1 MEQRFFPQGGKP
13 GSTANRMPAATIS
26 VGRIAQSEAIYP
38 HMEWL
43 NYHHLR
49 YFYVAAKEGSLARA
63 AAKLHVSQPSI
74 SEQIREL
81 ENALG
86 EKLFRR
92 EGRNNK
98 LTDAGQ
104 VVFNYAEEIFTLGRE
119 LMNTV
124 KQRPGTRTLRLNV
137 GVADSFPKLVT
148 NEILK
153 PVFTMPQ
160 AVHVVC
166 REGKMEDL
174 LAQLASHRL
183 DLVLSDEPA
192 PSSTNFKVF
201 SHTLGESSVTL
212 CAEVKLAAHLKRN
225 FPQSLNNAPALLPV
239 ENTALRRALETWFRA
254 HKLKPN
260 VVAEFDDLAL
270 MKVMAAE
277 GRGFIAVPTVALKE
291 AVSRYLFRSLGQAT
305 TCRLQFH
312 AFTAERLIAHP
323 AISLITG
330 HIIA

>member
-1 MEQRFFPQGGKP
+1 
-13 GSTANRMPAATIS
+13 
-26 VGRIAQSEAIYP
+26 
-38 HMEWL
+38 MEWL

-49 YFYVAAKEGSLARA
+49 YFYVVAKEGSLARA
-63 AAKLHVSQPSI
+63 AARLHVSQPSI

-119 LMNTV
+119 LMSAV
-124 KQRPGTRTLRLNV
+124 KQRPGLRTVRLNV

-153 PVFTMPQ
+153 PVFAMPQ
-160 AVHVVC
+160 AAHVVC

-174 LAQLASHRL
+174 LAQLAAHRL

-192 PSSTNFKVF
+192 PSSANFKVF
-201 SHTLGESSVTL
+201 SHALGESSVTL
-212 CAEVKLAAHLKRN
+212 CAEAKLAAKLKRD
-225 FPQSLNNAPALLPV
+225 FPKSLNDAPALLPA
-239 ENTALRRALETWFRA
+239 ENTVLRRALETWFRA
-254 HKLKPN
+254 HHVKPN
-260 VVAEFDDLAL
+260 IVAEFDDLAL

-291 AVSRYLFRSLGQAT
+291 AVTRYQFRSLGQAT
-305 TCRLQFH
+305 SCRVRFH
-312 AFTAERLIAHP
+312 AITAERRIAHP
-323 AISLITG
+323 AVALITQTRF
-330 HIIA
+330 